1 MCTVERGTSLVQ
13 GGRPGVGYR
22 TEGKGLA
29 QLGLVKF
36 CLLAA
41 VARWAPFR
49 ASPDLEKR
57 VCIPSSSWCEKWK
70 WHALAH
76 PGLQVATVY
85 LDN

>member
-1 MCTVERGTSLVQ
+1 MCIVERGDSSVQ
-13 GGRPGVGYR
+13 WGRPGVDYR

-36 CLLAA
+36 CPLAT

-57 VCIPSSSWCEKWK
+57 VCIPSSSWC
-70 WHALAH
+70 
-76 PGLQVATVY
+76 
-85 LDN
+85 